1 MHSILLAVALLIQNP
16 LPALPRT
23 GTVTGILRTSLGVP
37 LEGVRVAV
45 TPADVAVADDLLE
58 SIALTDKDGRYRLES
73 VSPGRYYIVVGRGLS
88 RNYHPGVSEPE
99 RATVI
104 SVTSSATITVPDLV
118 FARVKVA
125 GKVIDWATGMGRRIE
140 KLQICCEQTLT
151 QTSSYYVTA
160 VGTAFTASV
169 RDDGTFVF
177 DGVPSGKFTIQAF
190 DPGIIATG
198 QTLAVNDVDVSGVEV
213 KVSSGV
219 QIQGNVFDRL
229 GIPVPGVVA
238 RANPRPANTAF
249 SIAPNA
255 LAPAGGPS
263 SVVFSALGLNVS
275 TITTEVLQAGLLRS
289 VKVEF
294 VPVDSDGRFSINR
307 LVPGVYLLE
316 VNAPGRNLIEREIEV
331 GPSGVANLR
340 VEVPFT
346 RLLGRVVAGGSEPLP
361 KIEGSIR
368 LIPSAP
374 GAQILYIFPEADGRF
389 SPLLAPGEYH
399 LSTENLGRRVQSV
412 MDGNK
417 DLTAEPLV
425 FDGIRK
431 PEIVVTLE
439 P

>member
-1 MHSILLAVALLIQNP
+1 MNSILLVVALLIQTP
-16 LPALPRT
+16 LPTLPLT
-23 GTVTGILRTSLGVP
+23 GTVTGILRTSTGTP
-37 LEGVRVAV
+37 MESVRVAV

-58 SIALTDKDGRYRLES
+58 SIAMTDKDGRYRLEG
-73 VSPGRYYIVVGRGLS
+73 VSPGRYYIVIGRGLA
-88 RNYHPGVSEPE
+88 RNYHPGVSEQE
-99 RATVI
+99 RATVV

-118 FARVKVA
+118 FARMKVA
-125 GKVIDWATGMGRRIE
+125 GRVIDWATGIGRRIE

-151 QTSSYYVTA
+151 QMSSYYVTA
-160 VGTAFTASV
+160 LGTAFTASV
-169 RDDGTFVF
+169 MDDGTFVF
-177 DGVPSGKFTIQAF
+177 DGVPSGKFTIQAS

-198 QTLAVNDVDVSGVEV
+198 QVLAVNDVDVSGVEV

-219 QIQGNVFDRL
+219 QVQGNVFDRL
-229 GIPVPGVVA
+229 GIPVPGVLA
-238 RANPRPANTAF
+238 RATPRPANTTF

-255 LAPAGGPS
+255 LASSLGSS
-263 SVVFSALGLNVS
+263 SVIFSAVGVNAS
-275 TITTEVLQAGLLRS
+275 TLTIDVLQAGLQRS
-289 VKVEF
+289 VKPEF

-307 LVPGVYLLE
+307 ILPGSYVLE
-316 VNAPGRNLIEREIEV
+316 VNVPGRSLIEREIEV

-346 RLLGRVVAGGSEPLP
+346 RLSGRIVTGTSDPLP

-374 GAQILYIFPEADGRF
+374 DAQILYIFPEADGRF
-389 SPLLAPGEYH
+389 FPLLAPGEYR

-412 MDGNK
+412 TDGAK
-417 DLTAEPLV
+417 DLTGEPLV